1 MIYLDANIFIYS
13 LINDDKLGDKSRK
26 ILTKIAKRET
36 NGFTSILTWDEVVY
50 VLRKI
55 IGIDKSI
62 DEGNK
67 LLNFP
72 NLIFLDSNKKTIEK
86 AQKIMEKYKIKPRDA
101 IHIATAL
108 TNNID
113 KILSDDKDF
122 DGIREI
128 QREGL

>member
-26 ILTKIAKRET
+26 ILTKIPKRET

-86 AQKIMEKYKIKPRDA
+86 AQKIMEKYKIKPRDD